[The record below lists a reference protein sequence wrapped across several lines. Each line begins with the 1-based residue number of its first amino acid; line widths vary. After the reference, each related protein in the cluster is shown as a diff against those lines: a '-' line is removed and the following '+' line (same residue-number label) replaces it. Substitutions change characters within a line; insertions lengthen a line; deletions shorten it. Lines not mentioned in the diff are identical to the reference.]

1 MKWLLNR
8 CGRHRGNLILLAGGA
23 LPKQESTGV
32 ENHLAGCA
40 GCRKYYDE
48 IKRMTAP
55 LANWERSLAHVEPDQ
70 TLRMRWTKAVQAAG
84 KPGPVRRFAPATIVS
99 AIWRELIWPCRRAWA
114 GMAAL
119 WLVLWAVNSGMSDA
133 PQAAMTARA
142 PSTAEMF
149 QALEEQRRTLAEL
162 LPPANSQ
169 PAEPRRHNTQPRSER
184 RLKVLTV

>member
-1 MKWLLNR
+1 MKWLLSR
-8 CGRHRGNLILLAGGA
+8 CDRHRESLRLLAGGA
-23 LPKQESTGV
+23 LPEQERAGV
-32 ENHLAGCA
+32 ESHLAACG
-40 GCRKYYDE
+40 GCRKYCDE
-48 IKRMTAP
+48 IRQVTAP
-55 LANWERSLAHVEPDQ
+55 LANWERKFAHIEPDQ
-70 TLRMRWTKAVQAAG
+70 AARMRWAKALQAAG
-84 KPGPVRRFAPATIVS
+84 QSDPIRRLTLATVFS
-99 AIWRELIWPCRRAWA
+99 KIWRELIWPCRRAWA